1 MLLPSKTSKLPED
14 QQPFDPLTGMVITNS
29 SNVTATPKGSCL
41 VSRGWASGTR
51 FLSEPTCL
59 THAVYSVPP
68 ISCTASFAAT
78 PILAKLPKGKQLQ
91 VRWAHLPSGAAPES
105 FFICTCAR
113 ARGSIIP
120 PWLLWPYV
128 GRCGVLRFVRI
139 RRTGPSS
146 SSEIW
151 STVRQAGATLRA
163 NRPALQMTH
172 VPACLVAAVRRFV
185 RFCSVCHAALFQG
198 VIDSHGGD
206 VRVRALGKVTHFYG
220 NARNGQESNAS
231 SVAADGFSVGPC
243 RRCGARTVCHF
254 AILWHR
260 PTPASSS
267 PAASPRHV
275 ALASSI
281 CIRALSSCDVQR
293 RIRAWGYRATKMAC
307 APKFSAGMVHSPS
320 NMSYSM
326 YRRI

>member
-1 MLLPSKTSKLPED
+1 MPDMPRRGDAITETPAAVHFLHSTGIPTASSTTTSQDLVIHRVHLACAHPDPPPYSGTLTLPKIGGAHAHSKTFPVSFKDVMARLVACAVLVTACVLAGLYIFSDKATDRGFIQGLHWDFIASREKGRSDGEQMLLPSKTSKLPED

-91 VRWAHLPSGAAPES
+91 VRWAHLPSGAAPET

-139 RRTGPSS
+139 CRTGPSS

-163 NRPALQMTH
+163 NRPA
-172 VPACLVAAVRRFV
+172 VPIDDPWRR
-185 RFCSVCHAALFQG
+185 
-198 VIDSHGGD
+198 
-206 VRVRALGKVTHFYG
+206 
-220 NARNGQESNAS
+220 
-231 SVAADGFSVGPC
+231 
-243 RRCGARTVCHF
+243 
-254 AILWHR
+254 
-260 PTPASSS
+260 
-267 PAASPRHV
+267 
-275 ALASSI
+275 
-281 CIRALSSCDVQR
+281 
-293 RIRAWGYRATKMAC
+293 
-307 APKFSAGMVHSPS
+307 
-320 NMSYSM
+320 
-326 YRRI
+326 